1 MLNWI
6 CPDIILRS
14 SHADALL
21 KILKDARESWYFI
34 GEGIDCK
41 QADLREIK
49 SNNNN
54 DKLMCLNSMLR
65 KRLEAGGLT
74 LSKLCESLRGNM
86 VNLGEFADEIEA
98 LNLR

>member
-1 MLNWI
+1 
-6 CPDIILRS
+6 
-14 SHADALL
+14 
-21 KILKDARESWYFI
+21 
-34 GEGIDCK
+34 
-41 QADLREIK
+41 
-49 SNNNN
+49 
-54 DKLMCLNSMLR
+54 MCLNSMLR